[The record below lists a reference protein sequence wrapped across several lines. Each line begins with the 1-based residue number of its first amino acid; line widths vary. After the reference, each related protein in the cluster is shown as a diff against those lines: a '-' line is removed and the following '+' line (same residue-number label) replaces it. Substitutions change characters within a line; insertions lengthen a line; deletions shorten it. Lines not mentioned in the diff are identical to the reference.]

1 MQNIEENKYN
11 KLKNLK
17 RVLNI
22 SFYDYSIKHYS
33 YNDVKETEDKIKQC
47 YTIIIPL
54 NKIINYI
61 MEAYKTIDNN
71 FNFVINEFVEIMEN
85 NKLFFDGFEL
95 VKGGAEESTIDN
107 MNLVITKHYI
117 KYNNDEYVY

>member
-17 RVLNI
+17 RVLHI
-22 SFYDYSIKHYS
+22 SFCDYSINHYS
-33 YNDVKETEDKIKQC
+33 YNEVKELNDTIKQC
-47 YTIIIPL
+47 YTFIIPL

-61 MEAYKTIDNN
+61 IEAYKTVDNN
-71 FNFVINEFVEIMEN
+71 FNFVINDFVETMEN

-95 VKGGAEESTIDN
+95 VKNSAEESTIDN

>member
-22 SFYDYSIKHYS
+22 SFYDYLSKHYS
-33 YNDVKETEDKIKQC
+33 YNDVATAEDKIKQC
-47 YTIIIPL
+47 YTIKIPL

-61 MEAYKTIDNN
+61 MEAYKTVDNN
-71 FNFVINEFVEIMEN
+71 FNFVINEFVETLTD
-85 NKLFFDGFEL
+85 NKLFFDGFEI
-95 VKGGAEESTIDN
+95 VKTGAEESTIDN